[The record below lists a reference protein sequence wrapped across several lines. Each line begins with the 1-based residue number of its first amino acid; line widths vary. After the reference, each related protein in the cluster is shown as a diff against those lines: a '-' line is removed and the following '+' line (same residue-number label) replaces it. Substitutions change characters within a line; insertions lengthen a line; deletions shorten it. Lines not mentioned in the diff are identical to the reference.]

1 MEQEEVVHAHLRHR
15 RDTLGVF
22 ETLMHMNLRDYV
34 AMCATD

>member
-22 ETLMHMNLRDYV
+22 ETLMHIRKK
-34 AMCATD
+34 